1 MDDFQ
6 AKQEDE
12 LMVLQSIYSSNFVDL
27 REVKHGKKKPN
38 PIFKITLF
46 PMNSESQHEL
56 NHFYVQIDLKI
67 KFGPNYPNEPPGI
80 ILENDKGLSVE
91 QVRSLHKQL
100 TNKAQDLKG
109 SEMVY
114 QLSQIVSEFLYANNK
129 PPTKSFYEQRMENK
143 FQVEMQKLQESYYE
157 IENSK
162 IDEQL
167 VNIKLLII
175 FIFFFNLNI
184 LSLKKF
190 IKQST
195 KKKKC
200 FNSNVKKKEN

>member
-38 PIFKITLF
+38 PIFKITLL
-46 PMNSESQHEL
+46 PLNTESQHEL
-56 NHFYVQIDLKI
+56 NNFYVQIDLKI
-67 KFGPNYPNEPPGI
+67 KFGPNYPTEPPVI
-80 ILENDKGLSVE
+80 ILENEKGLSVE
-91 QVRSLHKQL
+91 QVRNLHKLL
-100 TNKAQDLKG
+100 TNKAHDLKG

-114 QLSQIVSEFLYANNK
+114 QLTQVVSEFLYANNK

-143 FQVEMQKLQESYYE
+143 FHTEMEKLQESYYE

-162 IDEQL
+162 IDDQL
-167 VNIKLLII
+167 VLTKRLMKLMTI
-175 FIFFFNLNI
+175 F
-184 LSLKKF
+184 
-190 IKQST
+190 
-195 KKKKC
+195 
-200 FNSNVKKKEN
+200 